1 MAKPKAG
8 KPHTHTRTHSRVTEL
23 RGHTHTTHTCPT
35 LEDRLSRVDQPT
47 GVGAVGCAD
56 ICIDTVKF
64 ARSCCENRLFFRE
77 VIEFCLTSCCMSCFI
92 ISTLFL
98 CCHKGVYC
106 LALGRLERPRE
117 QTDLSDSLEAC
128 MRRAACGARVC
139 PLKNFCLHWF
149 IISMSGHL
157 CQASPRSTNRE

>member
-35 LEDRLSRVDQPT
+35 LEDRRSRVDQPT

-106 LALGRLERPRE
+106 LALGRLERPRGHTRAPHAARRMHASRE
-117 QTDLSDSLEAC
+117 SLRSVC
-128 MRRAACGARVC
+128 SLGRSRRPRAR
-139 PLKNFCLHWF
+139 
-149 IISMSGHL
+149 
-157 CQASPRSTNRE
+157 Q